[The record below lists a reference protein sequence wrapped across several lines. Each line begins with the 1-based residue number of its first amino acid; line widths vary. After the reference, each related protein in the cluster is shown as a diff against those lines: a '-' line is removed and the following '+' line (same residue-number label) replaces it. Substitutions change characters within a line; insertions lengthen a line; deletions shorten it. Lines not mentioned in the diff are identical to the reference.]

1 MRQRLA
7 LLGFVLALGFGLAGG
22 SFARASETSV
32 AVSVAGER
40 IPVGADPAETAETLV
55 RAWLDEPVELTLGS
69 RVVRR
74 SRESLGARVDV
85 ARLQR
90 WLSEARDE
98 ASPMRRAAGAELALR
113 MPASLD
119 ASVLRPWLEA
129 QKRLVDRPAKDAT
142 LDPETGDV
150 VHERE
155 GRVLDVWA
163 TLDRIAEAFAT
174 NATEVSAVIETRA
187 PRRLAAELA
196 HADVGAVLGEFET
209 PYNGS
214 GDAAERTHNL
224 RVVASKIDGL
234 VLMPGE
240 VFDFNGV
247 VGERSL
253 ANGFKPATVIAGG
266 ELVDGVGGGA
276 CQIAGTLHAAAYFAG
291 LEITERV
298 PHSRP
303 SSYIKL
309 GLDAAV
315 AWPNI
320 NFRFRNDRELPVL
333 VRLTVRGGWVRA
345 ELRGAERRELV
356 SFVRRIDD
364 VLPYDERE
372 VNDPSLPTGVRVLS
386 QRGVPGFVVSTWRV
400 LRDVEHNRARS
411 QATNDRYPPTQQ
423 IWRVGSGGPAPEGYE
438 PPSGDTHGEYTAD
451 EYLITSQGLGV
462 EGTTTTRRAGR
473 TGTNGWTARLGMP
486 QPPSD

>member
-1 MRQRLA
+1 MWRHLA
-7 LLGFVLALGFGLAGG
+7 LFVALTLGLADHAT
-22 SFARASETSV
+22 SARASETSV
-32 AVSVAGER
+32 RITLAGEAV
-40 IPVGADPAETAETLV
+40 PMGANVRELAQERA
-55 RAWLDEPVELTLGS
+55 RAWLEEPVELDLAG
-69 RVVRR
+69 RVVRL
-74 SRESLGARVDV
+74 SRQTLGARVDETQ
-85 ARLQR
+85 LQR
-90 WLSEARDE
+90 WLNAALDE
-98 ASPMRRAAGAELALR
+98 SSAMRAAAGAELPLR

-119 ASVLRPWLEA
+119 AATLRPWLEA
-129 QKRLVDRPAKDAT
+129 QKREIDRPAKDAT

-150 VHERE
+150 IAERE
-155 GRVLDVWA
+155 GRVLDAWT
-163 TLDRIAEAFAT
+163 TLDRVADAFAT
-174 NATEVSAVIETRA
+174 NATRVEVAIERRA
-187 PRRLAAELA
+187 PHRTARELA
-196 HADVGAVLGEFET
+196 HADVATVMGEFET

-224 RVVASKIDGL
+224 RVAASKIDGL

-291 LEITERV
+291 LEIVERS

-320 NFRFRNDRELPVL
+320 NFRFRNDREFPVL

-345 ELRGAERRELV
+345 ELRGAERRHLV
-356 SFVRRIDD
+356 SFVRRIDE
-364 VLPYDERE
+364 VLPYDERD
-372 VNDPSLPTGVRVLS
+372 VNDPSLPAGVRVLS
-386 QRGVPGFVVSTWRV
+386 QRGVPGFEVSTWRV
-400 LRDVEHNRARS
+400 LRDVERNSARS
-411 QATNDRYPPTQQ
+411 QHTEDRYPPTQQ
-423 IWRVGSGGPAPEGYE
+423 IWRVGTGGPVPADYE
-438 PPSGDTHGEYTAD
+438 PPTGDTHGEYTAD
-451 EYLITSQGLGV
+451 EYLTSSQGVGV

-473 TGTNGWTARLGMP
+473 TGTSGWTARLGMP
-486 QPPSD
+486 QPPPRE

>member
-1 MRQRLA
+1 MRRHLV
-7 LLGFVLALGFGLAGG
+7 LVVVLALGLSEGAP
-22 SFARASETSV
+22 FARASETSIRITL
-32 AVSVAGER
+32 AGDVVPLGVDAGALAEER
-40 IPVGADPAETAETLV
+40 ART
-55 RAWLDEPVELTLGS
+55 WLEEPIELELAG
-69 RVVRR
+69 RRLRR
-74 SRESLGARVDV
+74 SREALGARVDV
-85 ARLQR
+85 ARLR
-90 WLSEARDE
+90 SWLSAALDE
-98 ASPMRRAAGAELALR
+98 TSPMREAAGATLPLR

-119 ASVLRPWLEA
+119 PNVLRPWLED
-129 QKRLVDRPAKDAT
+129 QKRTIDRPAKDAT

-150 VHERE
+150 VPERE

-163 TLDRIAEAFAT
+163 TLDRVADALST
-174 NATEVSAVIETRA
+174 NATEIAAVIETRA
-187 PRRLAAELA
+187 PRRVAAELA
-196 HADVGAVLGEFET
+196 HADVATVLGDFET

-291 LEITERV
+291 LEIVERV

-315 AWPNI
+315 AWPNV
-320 NFRFRNDRELPVL
+320 NFRFRNDRAYPVL

-372 VNDPSLPTGVRVLS
+372 VNDPSLPTGIRVLS

-400 LRDVEHNRARS
+400 LRDVERNVARS
-411 QATNDRYPPTQQ
+411 QATRDRYPPTQQ
-423 IWRVGSGGPAPEGYE
+423 IWRVGSGGPIPEGYE
-438 PPSGDTHGEYTAD
+438 APVGDTHGEYTAD
-451 EYLITSQGLGV
+451 EYLVTSQGVGV
-462 EGTTTTRRAGR
+462 EGTSTTRRAGR
-473 TGTNGWTARLGMP
+473 TGTSGWTARLGMP
-486 QPPSD
+486 QPPSE